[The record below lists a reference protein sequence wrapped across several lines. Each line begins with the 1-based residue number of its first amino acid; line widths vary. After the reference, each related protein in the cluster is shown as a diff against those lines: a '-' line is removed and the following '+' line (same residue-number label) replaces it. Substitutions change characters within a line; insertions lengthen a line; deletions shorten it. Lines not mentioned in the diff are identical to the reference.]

1 MSHGAIT
8 LVRRQYLAILR
19 RCASLNASGWMA
31 LGGFS
36 AGLGLLTG
44 GVAQAAGPG
53 IVTDGRTQTAVTPAG
68 GNPALIDVTTQ
79 SVKGVNGFNSFSQFS
94 VYAGQTV
101 NLHVPQGAANL
112 LNLVNGPQSQIDGV
126 LNAYKDGRIGGNVF
140 FFNPLGI
147 VVGAS
152 GQINV
157 GSLMLATPTPAYMD
171 RLMDGQGR
179 IDDAA
184 LADALAGR
192 VPLSASGLISV
203 KGRVRATEGALLAAG
218 RVEVAAGGQVQA
230 GGAVRVAFGQLVNVD
245 GLKEGGVSFLEGDTV
260 RIVASGDVD
269 VAGRVSAD
277 GAGTGAAAQGGRV
290 HVWADG
296 TARLL
301 QGGLVSARGADTG
314 GDAGH
319 IEFSAAQTVSLGGG
333 RFDVGANAGRAGSV
347 LIDPNDI
354 EVVASSIFT
363 DGGSYTLVANN
374 SITVKEDVVL
384 STRKVANPNAATTDH
399 ETAASTGDS
408 GDLSLLASHI
418 DIQRGAKLLAQA
430 TGPYKAGK
438 LTLKASHVNAI
449 GATRTADASI
459 RIDRATL
466 RGGDIFISAEADTSA
481 IATLLSQS
489 PKTTLAEAQ
498 KFVDNELD
506 NLSDGPGGEYLA
518 ITTKATARTEVLG
531 SRIIG
536 SGDVTIQSK
545 AAARAGF
552 DKNALAETLI
562 GDAPAAGGQPAVST
576 VIQGRNVKVDAVAS
590 TSFKLDVLGTAVK
603 LLDQSWLPSDSALLK
618 TLNDQIFDFSSV
630 PLVSL
635 STSKATTRIDG
646 ATQVTATGDLT
657 VHSEATSVSQ
667 PTFSG
672 LLVLSAAWGESTAA
686 ANTQVQGTSQ
696 LTAGGAAKVQASTD
710 VTVDV
715 SATISTT
722 NKPIDA
728 VFVRADNSA
737 STTAETGAA
746 TRIRGNSIEVSA
758 ANTSDISVSGTA
770 ANNGGSGLGI
780 AVAVNTSKNDV
791 MAKLGGDAASTG
803 GATVVDASIAI
814 TKNTTA
820 ADASTLGNPSS
831 LSAQITNFT
840 AGIQRNV
847 VSGVLGATGKL
858 SGATG
863 DKIANFMFPGI
874 KEGKFNLSG
883 AVTYSDSANT
893 AKASIADGAKVQSAA
908 GLDVT
913 ASIQDRPSASVGAK
927 TTSTGTAI
935 GGAVALANFSNDAQA
950 WIGKGATVDAK
961 AALKVHAQTRVPYPW
976 QINWNSPDAI
986 LNHLQSNVLDLVFTT
1001 FGINS
1006 ASGKSGVGAAAAVT
1020 VFNLDNNAQAFIDE
1034 GAKVNTT
1041 TYAPGTQSLP
1051 DQTVTVRAQNE
1062 VNTVHAVGIAG
1073 KKVLGTTGG
1082 KAAIG
1087 GSADVVDIDSTASAT
1102 IRGGADVR
1110 AAQSVT
1116 VKAEQTAQIVTVAEA
1131 GGSSDAVG
1139 IEGAVTVD
1147 ILKQSTLAGID
1158 DDAKVHSGGPVTVQ
1172 ADASLRDIAVAGG
1185 VVATKG
1191 SVGIGFAVTVNQ
1203 VDTDTTARIGNVDLA
1218 GRDVAG
1224 ANGFVNSAGAL
1235 NVKADAVTEV
1245 GAYSVAGALATSSK
1259 AQTEAPTA
1267 GDSSTQAGSSGAG
1280 TGKFGIAVSGDAAYN
1295 DVTANTTAAISDGA
1309 QVNQATDVTV
1319 RAHNDLAINALSG
1332 AVTIS
1337 TQSNGNGL
1345 AGSVAY
1351 NTLDGS
1357 TSAYV
1362 DGARIASSGAMT
1374 VEALS
1379 EGEIKSLSASLQ
1391 ASRGKLGVAGSV
1403 SINELA
1409 HWTQAYIQ
1417 GSDLSGLSSL
1427 SLSARDS
1434 AAIRSVAG
1442 ALAFGGKAGI
1452 GLSFGWNHID
1462 NQVASYVRNS
1472 DVNTAGVVQVD
1483 AQSTGGIDTIAA
1495 SLGASTGQ
1503 MAGAAA
1509 VAINQIGTQT
1519 SAKVEGRKTAA
1530 GIDAASLSV
1539 RASDTSDINAIVGA
1553 LGLSTGKAAFG
1564 VSFAWNKI
1572 TSGVQA
1578 SLLNTTV
1585 DTSGAVG
1592 VSATHDADIETYA
1605 MGGGAAAKV
1614 GVSGSLAFND
1624 IGTTLSA
1631 RSQSSAVN
1639 GQGGGVAIT
1648 ASERARIFAATGA
1661 LSGGG
1666 TAAVGASGSYNHITG
1681 TVLAEVQG
1689 GSLTARNGSVRVD
1702 ASRDGAVEV
1711 WAAAGSGGGT
1721 AGFAG
1726 SIAIND
1732 VGGET
1737 RASVNGAAQV
1747 RADHNVA
1754 VTAQADDRI
1763 FSQAGTVALGGTV
1776 GGGGAIAINDL
1787 HNQTTAEVMG
1797 SGTQVNALAQGG
1809 TQSVDNGQLSA
1820 TSGLRDKL
1828 NNHQLKDE
1836 VRGTAVVASSTS
1848 QVETLLANVA
1858 GGGEVGVAA
1867 TVSVNLLGGS
1877 TTAQVTNQAAVQST
1891 PGDATGAST
1900 SQDARVGAYHHDA
1913 VIAGAGGL
1921 AVGGTAGVGG
1931 AADTTVLS
1939 HATKA
1944 QVNNASVS
1952 AQRDVAVAARHTIG
1966 TQQVVVGASGGGVA
1980 SLNLS
1985 GTVLLAQMQ
1994 TEALAGGA
2002 TLKAGRNAALNAG
2015 SELKAEHLVG
2025 GLSAA
2030 GAAGVGASVAV
2041 TVAEQQTRAATSGNT
2056 VIDANGTTTVSADSV
2071 QDVTVNAATGTAA
2084 GAVGVAGTVAVTVL
2098 KGQTDAAVGG
2108 STRINQNTATGLA
2121 GQDVVVQA
2129 TERIDVDNKLGALAV
2144 GVGGGGVGATADV
2157 TLVKSGTSATVGAGA
2172 QLRAGGDIRVD
2183 AGTQRDVASLTV
2195 AASGGAT
2202 FGISGAVSYI
2212 GVGGRADSSAQ
2223 SELSGSVRDAGSL
2236 ASGNLTGGQASSDAG
2251 GTSASTQRVNTA
2263 RSSVALTNDFN
2274 TAPVGTSAVA
2284 SVGTGATLNAGRDV
2298 AVHARTQTD
2307 VKATAA
2313 GVAVSG
2319 GVSLGGG
2326 VAIARI
2332 DDDTRASVAGSITAA
2347 RRVLVQ
2353 ATDGQARTSSLTTY
2367 AGGGGLA
2374 GLGASVTLLDKTS
2387 RTLAEV
2393 APDAHLTALGTVAGD
2408 ATNPSGDVTILA
2420 GNTHN
2425 LKAEALGAAVGLGG
2439 IGAAVA
2445 HANEAASATAQVG
2458 DRAVITAKSLDVH
2471 GRSTTTTS
2479 AKATAAAGGI
2489 VSGAGADA
2497 QATDNASASATLG
2510 QGVQVTT
2517 TGGLTQVR
2525 ADIDPVTRSQA
2536 LGVAVS
2542 AGVSIGVS
2550 LAKSEATGTALAS
2563 TGTGVNVQAGSFT
2576 LSATTLPRSGANT
2589 ATADATGAAGG
2600 LLLGAG
2606 ATAADA
2612 VVKTRTQAALGDGS
2626 TVKTTDDLRITANST
2641 TSTDSDA
2648 SGVYAAGLLAGG
2660 SNRATSRTTTTTS
2673 AGAGD
2678 RVTLEANKALVVQA
2692 TGADSLR
2699 ANTTAGAGGL
2709 GTLVA
2714 SKAETY
2720 ANATTTANL
2729 GTLDG
2734 QGGTTGKARAASL
2747 SLGADQ
2753 STQFNAT
2760 ADSTSASV
2768 VGYSG
2773 ARAYNEVNTD
2783 TRVNVGKGFAID
2795 AKALQVQAANHIVK
2809 AALASGYNVDS
2820 ASGGLLNGAAARSES
2835 LIRNH
2840 AIVTLGENARLSVN
2854 VAGTAW
2860 GSFNVSAFNEVH
2872 AHDSVRLDSGGAIAV
2887 ARSESEVR
2895 NDVNEG
2901 KVSVGANATL
2911 TSDGEINLSS
2921 RTVSEVFTEAR
2932 SKTYGVAGAAQG
2944 KTLSDIGADNQV
2956 NVAGG
2961 ALIEAERD
2969 VHLMAGTD
2977 RSAANVL
2984 NADADTRLWNRT
2996 AVPIETDPDA
3006 HAQVVQSNTIHVAAG
3021 AQVRSVRSVYLN
3033 AEEGRH
3039 TTRGFGEGTDAY
3051 REILSAIGSFFG
3063 ADTSALKIQGGS
3075 TWDNARSALTPPS
3088 GVNVDGKVEAGIWHL
3103 QYLTFGADGSVSK
3116 SQNVSYTLRDNV
3128 NLATELSAEI
3138 NALRTKATAVRN
3150 SANNYIGDA
3159 NATDVADAL
3168 DNDARILEAQLAALG
3183 ANTKVGFLDVGP
3195 VLATTGNVN
3204 ITGRNLTGAASGQ
3217 LIAPGDV
3224 RIDIVNQST
3233 RFMTTSTLTI
3243 PTDDGGQ
3250 VLFNGASVNS
3260 AAQVNAKNARGS
3272 GAALQVQS
3280 AANSP
3285 RPVISVRNTNSTDT
3299 ATGSPA
3305 QLWLRGDISNL
3316 DGLAEAK
3323 SHGTIRSAG
3332 NIDAETVDIA
3342 TGGDF
3347 IKTYTPG
3354 FTHQGG
3360 NPISQL
3366 GNLPGDREDAAIG
3379 QYESVGSDYQDR
3391 DAANSANG
3399 DYRTA
3404 TLTRNCSNGV
3414 CSSTIAGNNV
3424 YISGEKLNINGLIQ
3438 AGVADRRIV
3447 IDNALVAAQNTAIA
3461 QARAKYQITHAD
3473 ADRYVEL
3480 NNPEPGSEGI
3490 QVRYDVANE
3499 RLELANV
3506 RIGGGH
3512 MELYG
3517 NIFSTGNGELRVL
3530 DGYGRIDVQNTT
3542 AYDLA
3547 INRLDAG
3554 QGVEGLIRITDT
3566 AKRVL
3571 GANVVDVTGNSKAG
3585 KALVTEITRLGDQTQ
3600 VRDSRKDDGTL
3611 TLVSSADGRESAYN
3625 PVANRRFNWVNGRK
3639 QDWNEKRIYT
3649 KKFGVVFG
3657 QDIDDFAVDPGTKYE
3672 FTTGEPVSTPRL
3684 TGDWLSV
3691 GGGSDAYKMD
3701 YTQITSDKVQVGDVY
3716 KISSDCDCYLGA
3728 GVRTIVKG
3736 ADFKWT
3742 VQEYFQHSLYASNQI
3757 KVSFTGYDT
3766 AKVDVASTQGKVL
3779 LNGMVRGL
3787 TGDTTITAPKGIASL
3802 SDQAVIVAQNLKL
3815 SAQSGAIGSA
3825 TAPVRINLTDA
3836 DPTRGLVNGS
3846 LTALARDG
3854 VAIEETDGDLR
3865 VAAAQATAG
3874 ALKLTADGHLLTT
3887 DPNVVLQGTDVRL
3900 VSRTGTL
3907 GTAASPLRIDTSVNG
3922 VLSAEAAGDIQIT
3935 EVSGNLR
3942 VQQVRSRAGDV
3953 VLNVPTGSLI
3963 DANDLDVEDTKSTSE
3978 LLALWDNMRLRGQGA
3993 SDSADQTVRNEE
4005 RRVTNEY
4012 QRYWQL
4018 RNVRDL
4024 GNGQST
4030 ADAFNPNFRYTLSAA
4045 QAQALKQANG
4055 WTDADVARFEQT
4067 QTDAYF
4073 AANARFGS
4081 QPYNA
4086 NFAYKVSDAE
4096 RTALREGTS
4105 WTDAQLGNALGAGLF
4120 RPVADTETRIEDANV
4135 VGRNLRFTV
4144 AGTIGED
4151 VDPAFPGGI
4160 IVPRNLNG
4168 VTLTKE
4174 QKLALLTAEKQDI
4187 TLTPTEVRIA
4197 VKKDFDVEASGTL
4210 TAHANGTVLIGS
4222 ESDLSIA
4229 QVRTP
4234 GEVRI
4239 KSGAGLS
4246 NGAPD
4251 GTAAIAAQRLVLEA
4265 GQGSI
4270 GSAAKPMWV
4279 DIADGGT
4286 LTARARQSLFIGELT
4301 GDMRINTVY
4310 AQQGATLSAPG
4321 AILDAG
4327 FDRLLDVQARLIDL
4341 SAGTTIGTAG
4351 GVAGAL
4357 EVSTGVN
4364 GTLNASAPGGVYL
4377 AGLGGSSRLGNVTTV
4392 GDFGFDALSGD
4403 LTVAGRV
4410 RAGNV
4415 RLASDNDLV
4424 FDSLGRIEAR
4434 VSADLS
4440 AGVAG
4445 QGDVVAAAGG
4455 EPQVTAP
4462 LVRVSAAN
4470 AIGDDAAAL
4479 RIASPD
4485 VTLRAQDIRAQV
4497 SAGDQPL
4504 TLSVGGAPAVAGQ
4517 PARSV
4522 VLDLIAAQGS
4532 TFSLLNAEQT
4542 TTTTNGPLTVQ
4553 QGLLR
4558 DVARFFTPWYSIR
4571 IDAADRRGQTG
4582 YDVRGF
4588 TLDGR
4593 YDLIVTPQAA
4603 LIGAYVLK
4611 GNPEKVIFSNPSG
4624 VTTGQ
4629 TQTGSDLNAQRDQAG
4644 ARGLALAR
4652 GVQGNLAPAAGL
4664 LQIGGDLF
4672 DCQGHERECAA
4683 LGLPLPA
4690 PAAGQ

>member
-36 AGLGLLTG
+36 AGLGLLTSAA
-44 GVAQAAGPG
+44 AQAAGPG
-53 IVTDGRTQTAVTPAG
+53 IVADGRTQTAVTPVG
-68 GNPALIDVTTQ
+68 GSPAVIDVTTQ
-79 SVKGVNGFNSFSQFS
+79 TVKGVNGFNSFSQFS
-94 VYAGQTV
+94 VYGGQTV

-140 FFNPLGI
+140 FFNPQGI
-147 VVGAS
+147 VVGAG

-157 GSLMLATPTPAYMD
+157 GSLMLATPTQAYMD

-179 IDDAA
+179 IGDAA
-184 LADALAGR
+184 LAEALAGR

-203 KGRVRATEGALLAAG
+203 KGQVRAVDGALLAAG

-245 GLKEGGVSFLEGDTV
+245 GIQEGGVSFLEGDTV

-277 GAGTGAAAQGGRV
+277 GAGTGETAQGGSV

-296 TARLL
+296 SARLL
-301 QGGLVSARGADTG
+301 QGGVVSARGADTE
-314 GDAGH
+314 GDGGH
-319 IEFSAAQTVSLGGG
+319 IEFSAVQTVSLGGG
-333 RFDVGANAGRAGSV
+333 RFDVGAKAGRAGSV

-354 EVVASSIFT
+354 EVLASSIFT

-384 STRKVANPNAATTDH
+384 STRKVANPNDATTDH

-438 LTLKASHVNAI
+438 LTLKASQVNAI

-489 PKTTLAEAQ
+489 PQTTLAEAQ
-498 KFVDNELD
+498 TFVNNELD
-506 NLSDGPGGEYLA
+506 NLSDGPGGEFLA

-536 SGDVTIQSK
+536 SGDVTIQSQ

-562 GDAPAAGGQPAVST
+562 GDAPAAGGQPAVGT
-576 VIQGRNVKVDAVAS
+576 VIQGKSVKVDAVAS
-590 TSFKLDVLGTAVK
+590 TSFKLDVLGTAAK

-635 STSKATTRIDG
+635 STSQATTRIDG
-646 ATQVTATGDLT
+646 ATQVTSTGDLT

-672 LLVLSAAWGESTAA
+672 LLVLSAAWGESTAEA
-686 ANTQVQGTSQ
+686 TTQVQGTSQ

-715 SATISTT
+715 SATITTT

-737 STTAETGAA
+737 TTMAETGAG

-758 ANTSDISVSGTA
+758 ANKTDIAVSGTA
-770 ANNGGSGLGI
+770 ANQGGSGMGI

-791 MAKLGGDAASTG
+791 TARLGGDAASTG
-803 GATVVDASIAI
+803 GATRVDASIAI
-814 TKNTTA
+814 TQNTTA
-820 ADASTLGNPSS
+820 ADASTLGDPSS
-831 LSAQITNFT
+831 ISAQITNFT

-927 TTSTGTAI
+927 TSSTGTAI

-961 AALKVHAQTRVPYPW
+961 GALKVDARTLVPYPW

-1034 GAKVNTT
+1034 GAQVNTT
-1041 TYAPGTQSLP
+1041 AHAPGAQSLP
-1051 DQTVTVRAQNE
+1051 DQTVTVHAQNE

-1147 ILKQSTLAGID
+1147 ILQQSTLAGID
-1158 DDAKVHSGGPVTVQ
+1158 DDAKVRSGGPVTVQ

-1218 GRDVAG
+1218 GRDAAG

-1245 GAYSVAGALATSSK
+1245 GAYSVAGALATNSK
-1259 AQTEAPTA
+1259 SQTEAPSA
-1267 GDSSTQAGSSGAG
+1267 GDSSTQSGSSGAG

-1319 RAHNDLAINALSG
+1319 RAHNDLAINALAG

-1357 TSAYV
+1357 TAAYV
-1362 DGARIASSGAMT
+1362 DGARIASSGAMA

-1379 EGEIKSLSASLQ
+1379 EGEIKSLSASVQ

-1462 NQVASYVRNS
+1462 NQIAAFVRNS
-1472 DVNTAGVVQVD
+1472 DVNTAGAVLVD

-1519 SAKVEGRKTAA
+1519 SAQVEGRKTAA

-1539 RASDTSDINAIVGA
+1539 SASDTSDINAIVGA

-1578 SLLNTTV
+1578 SLRSATV
-1585 DTSGAVG
+1585 DTTGAVG

-1614 GVSGSLAFND
+1614 GVSGSLALND
-1624 IGTTLSA
+1624 IGTTLDA
-1631 RSQSSAVN
+1631 RSQGSAVTS
-1639 GQGGGVAIT
+1639 QGGGVAIA

-1689 GSLTARNGSVRVD
+1689 GSLTARHGSVRVD
-1702 ASRDGAVEV
+1702 AARDGAVEV

-1787 HNQTTAEVMG
+1787 HNQTTAEVTG

-1828 NNHQLKDE
+1828 NNHQLKDA

-1848 QVETLLANVA
+1848 QVETMLANVA

-1877 TTAQVTNQAAVQST
+1877 TTAQVANQAAVQST
-1891 PGDATGAST
+1891 PGDATGANAN
-1900 SQDARVGAYHHDA
+1900 QDARVGAYHHDA

-1994 TEALAGGA
+1994 TQALAEGA
-2002 TLKAGRNAALNAG
+2002 TLKAGRNAAINAG

-2030 GAAGVGASVAV
+2030 GAAGVGASVVV

-2084 GAVGVAGTVAVTVL
+2084 GAVGIAGTVAVTVL

-2108 STRINQNTATGLA
+2108 STRINQNTATGLSS
-2121 GQDVVVQA
+2121 QDVVVQA
-2129 TERIDVDNKLGALAV
+2129 TERIGVDNKLGALAV

-2183 AGTQRDVASLTV
+2183 AGTERDVASLTV
-2195 AASGGAT
+2195 AAAGGAT

-2212 GVGGRADSSAQ
+2212 GVGGRADSGAQ
-2223 SELSGSVRDAGSL
+2223 SELSGSVADAGSL
-2236 ASGNLTGGQASSDAG
+2236 ASGNLTGSQASSDAG

-2274 TAPVGTSAVA
+2274 TVPVGTSAVA

-2298 AVHARTQTD
+2298 AVLAHTQTD

-2332 DDDTRASVAGSITAA
+2332 DDDTRASVAGSLTAA

-2353 ATDGQARTSSLTTY
+2353 ATDGQARTSALTTY
-2367 AGGGGLA
+2367 AGGGGLV
-2374 GLGASVTLLDKTS
+2374 GLGASVSLLDKTS

-2393 APDAHLTALGTVAGD
+2393 APDAHLTALGSVAGD
-2408 ATNPSGDVTILA
+2408 AANPSGDVTILA
-2420 GNTHN
+2420 GNTHS

-2445 HANEAASATAQVG
+2445 HANEGASATAQVG

-2497 QATDNASASATLG
+2497 QATDRASASATLG
-2510 QGVQVTT
+2510 QNVRVTT

-2550 LAKSEATGTALAS
+2550 LAKSEATGSALAA
-2563 TGTGVNVQAGSFT
+2563 TGTGVNVQAGSFN
-2576 LSATTLPRSGANT
+2576 LNATTLPRSGANT

-2606 ATAADA
+2606 ATTADA
-2612 VVKTRTQAALGDGS
+2612 LVRTRTQAALGDGS
-2626 TVKTTDDLRITANST
+2626 TVRTTDDLRITAHSA
-2641 TSTDSDA
+2641 TSTDTDA

-2660 SNRATSRTTTTTS
+2660 SNRATSRTTTTTT

-2678 RVTLEANKALVVQA
+2678 NVTLEANKALVVQA
-2692 TGADSLR
+2692 TGSDTLR

-2720 ANATTTANL
+2720 ATSTTTANL

-2734 QGGTTGKARAASL
+2734 LGGTTGTARAASL
-2747 SLGADQ
+2747 TLGADQ
-2753 STQFNAT
+2753 RTQFNAT

-2840 AIVTLGENARLSVN
+2840 AIVTLGDNARLSVN

-2860 GSFNVSAFNEVH
+2860 GSFDVSAFNEVR

-2977 RSAANVL
+2977 RSTANVL

-3006 HAQVVQSNTIHVAAG
+3006 HAQVVQTNTIHIAAG

-3039 TTRGFGEGTDAY
+3039 TTRGFGEGTDSY
-3051 REILSAIGSFFG
+3051 REILSAIGNFFG

-3075 TWDNARSALTPPS
+3075 TWDNARNALTPPS
-3088 GVNVDGKVEAGIWHL
+3088 GVNVDGLAEAGIWHL

-3128 NLATELSAEI
+3128 NLTTELSAEI
-3138 NALRTKATAVRN
+3138 NALRAKATAVRN

-3159 NATDVADAL
+3159 NAADVADAL

-3183 ANTKVGFLDVGP
+3183 ANTQVGFLDVGP

-3233 RFMTTSTLTI
+3233 RFMTTSALTI

-3280 AANSP
+3280 AATSP
-3285 RPVISVRNTNSTDT
+3285 RPVISVRNTNNNDT

-3323 SHGTIRSAG
+3323 SHGTIRASG
-3332 NIDAETVDIA
+3332 NIDAETVNIA

-3366 GNLPGDREDAAIG
+3366 GSLPGDRENAAMALN
-3379 QYESVGSDYQDR
+3379 GSDATD
-3391 DAANSANG
+3391 SGSG
-3399 DYRTA
+3399 DYSTS
-3404 TLTRNCSNGV
+3404 TLTRTCSHGV

-3447 IDNALVAAQNTAIA
+3447 IDDALVAAQNTAIA
-3461 QARAKYQITHAD
+3461 QARAKYQITRAE
-3473 ADRYVEL
+3473 ADRYVDL

-3542 AYDLA
+3542 GHDLA

-3571 GANVVDVTGNSKAG
+3571 SNGQLDDSGLGKTG
-3585 KALVTEITRLGDQTQ
+3585 KALVTEITRLGNVVQT
-3600 VRDSRKDDGTL
+3600 RDSRTVDANGRPTY
-3611 TLVSSADGRESAYN
+3611 LVAESNGRTSGYN
-3625 PVANRRFNWVNGRK
+3625 PVANRRFNWINGRT
-3639 QDWNEKRIYT
+3639 QSWTEQRIYT
-3649 KKFGVVFG
+3649 KKVLFGVDSFFPDYDNPDNV
-3657 QDIDDFAVDPGTKYE
+3657 IPGT
-3672 FTTGEPVSTPRL
+3672 PVYTARL

-3691 GGGSDAYKMD
+3691 GGGNAAYKMD
-3701 YTQITSDKVQVGDVY
+3701 YTQVTGAKVQAGDTY
-3716 KISSDCDCYLGA
+3716 KISESCVGFCDVAIYKQLTQG
-3728 GVRTIVKG
+3728 T
-3736 ADFKWT
+3736 DFKWT
-3742 VQEYFQHSLYASNQI
+3742 VQEYFQHSLNASNNI
-3757 KVSFTGYDT
+3757 KVSFTGHDT

-3802 SDQAVIVAQNLKL
+3802 SDQAVIVAQNLRL

-3836 DPTRGLVNGS
+3836 DATRGLVNGS

-3874 ALKLTADGHLLTT
+3874 ALSLTADRHLLTT

-3907 GTAASPLRIDTSVNG
+3907 GTAASPLRIDTSANGVTG

-3935 EVSGNLR
+3935 EVSGDLR

-3953 VLNVPTGSLI
+3953 ALNVPTGSLI
-3963 DANDLDVEDTKSTSE
+3963 DANDVDVEDTKSTTE
-3978 LLALWDNMRLRGQGA
+3978 LLALWDDMRLRGQGA

-4018 RNVRDL
+4018 RNVQDL

-4030 ADAFNPNFRYTLSAA
+4030 ADAFNPNFRFTLSAA
-4045 QAQALKQANG
+4045 QATALKQANG
-4055 WTDADVARFEQT
+4055 WADADVARFEQT

-4086 NFAYKVSDAE
+4086 NFAYTVSDAE
-4096 RTALREGTS
+4096 RTALRDGAS

-4151 VDPAFPGGI
+4151 VDPAWPNGI

-4174 QKLALLTAEKQDI
+4174 QKLALLTAETQDI

-4197 VKKDFDVEASGTL
+4197 VKKDFDVEASGAL
-4210 TAHANGTVLIGS
+4210 TAQANGTVLIGS
-4222 ESDLSIA
+4222 ESELSIA

-4251 GTAAIAAQRLVLEA
+4251 GTAAITAQRLVLEA

-4270 GSAAKPMWV
+4270 GSAAKPLWV

-4286 LTARARQSLFIGELT
+4286 LTARARQSLFIGELS

-4341 SAGTTIGTAG
+4341 SAGTTIGAPG

-4357 EVSTGVN
+4357 EVSTGAN
-4364 GTLNASAPGGVYL
+4364 GTLNATAPGGVFL
-4377 AGLGGSSRLGNVTTV
+4377 AGMGGSSRLGNVTTL

-4410 RAGNV
+4410 QAGKV

-4424 FDSLGRIEAR
+4424 FDTLGSVEAR
-4434 VSADLS
+4434 ESAELS

-4445 QGDVVAAAGG
+4445 QGDVVAAPGST
-4455 EPQVTAP
+4455 PQVTAP
-4462 LVRVSAAN
+4462 VVRVSAAN

-4485 VTLRAQDIRAQV
+4485 LTLQAQDIRAQV

-4504 TLSVGGAPAVAGQ
+4504 TLSVSGAPAVAGQ

-4522 VLDLIAAQGS
+4522 VLDLDAPQGS
-4532 TFSLLNAEQT
+4532 TFSLLNAEQA

-4553 QGLLR
+4553 QGLLL

-4582 YDVRGF
+4582 FDVRGF

-4603 LIGAYVLK
+4603 LIGAYVLT

-4629 TQTGSDLNAQRDQAG
+4629 TQTGSDLNAQSDQTG

-4664 LQIGGDLF
+4664 LQIGADLF
-4672 DCQGHERECAA
+4672 DCQGRERECAA

>member
-1 MSHGAIT
+1 M
-8 LVRRQYLAILR
+8 
-19 RCASLNASGWMA
+19 
-31 LGGFS
+31 
-36 AGLGLLTG
+36 
-44 GVAQAAGPG
+44 
-53 IVTDGRTQTAVTPAG
+53 
-68 GNPALIDVTTQ
+68 
-79 SVKGVNGFNSFSQFS
+79 
-94 VYAGQTV
+94 
-101 NLHVPQGAANL
+101 
-112 LNLVNGPQSQIDGV
+112 
-126 LNAYKDGRIGGNVF
+126 
-140 FFNPLGI
+140 
-147 VVGAS
+147 
-152 GQINV
+152 
-157 GSLMLATPTPAYMD
+157 
-171 RLMDGQGR
+171 
-179 IDDAA
+179 
-184 LADALAGR
+184 
-192 VPLSASGLISV
+192 
-203 KGRVRATEGALLAAG
+203 
-218 RVEVAAGGQVQA
+218 
-230 GGAVRVAFGQLVNVD
+230 
-245 GLKEGGVSFLEGDTV
+245 
-260 RIVASGDVD
+260 
-269 VAGRVSAD
+269 
-277 GAGTGAAAQGGRV
+277 
-290 HVWADG
+290 
-296 TARLL
+296 
-301 QGGLVSARGADTG
+301 
-314 GDAGH
+314 
-319 IEFSAAQTVSLGGG
+319 
-333 RFDVGANAGRAGSV
+333 
-347 LIDPNDI
+347 
-354 EVVASSIFT
+354 
-363 DGGSYTLVANN
+363 
-374 SITVKEDVVL
+374 
-384 STRKVANPNAATTDH
+384 
-399 ETAASTGDS
+399 
-408 GDLSLLASHI
+408 
-418 DIQRGAKLLAQA
+418 
-430 TGPYKAGK
+430 
-438 LTLKASHVNAI
+438 
-449 GATRTADASI
+449 
-459 RIDRATL
+459 
-466 RGGDIFISAEADTSA
+466 
-481 IATLLSQS
+481 
-489 PKTTLAEAQ
+489 
-498 KFVDNELD
+498 
-506 NLSDGPGGEYLA
+506 
-518 ITTKATARTEVLG
+518 
-531 SRIIG
+531 
-536 SGDVTIQSK
+536 
-545 AAARAGF
+545 
-552 DKNALAETLI
+552 
-562 GDAPAAGGQPAVST
+562 ST
-576 VIQGRNVKVDAVAS
+576 VIQGRNVKIDAVSS
-590 TSFKLDVLGTAVK
+590 TSFKLDVLGTAAK
-603 LLDQSWLPSDSALLK
+603 LLDQSWLPSDSTLLK

-667 PTFSG
+667 PTFAG

-686 ANTQVQGTSQ
+686 ATTQVQGTSQ

-715 SATISTT
+715 SATITTT

-737 STTAETGAA
+737 TTTAETGDA

-770 ANNGGSGLGI
+770 ANNGGSGMGI
-780 AVAVNTSKNDV
+780 AVAVNTSTNDV
-791 MAKLGGDAASTG
+791 TAKLGGDAASTG

-814 TKNTTA
+814 AKNTTA

-831 LSAQITNFT
+831 ISAQITNFT

-883 AVTYSDSANT
+883 AVTYSDSANA

-927 TTSTGTAI
+927 TSSTGTAI
-935 GGAVALANFSNDAQA
+935 GGAVALANFSNNAQA

-961 AALKVHAQTRVPYPW
+961 GVLKVDAQTRVPYPW

-1020 VFNLDNNAQAFIDE
+1020 VFNLDNSAQAFVDE

-1041 TYAPGTQSLP
+1041 AYAPGTQSLP
-1051 DQTVTVRAQNE
+1051 DQTVTVHAQNE

-1102 IRGGADVR
+1102 IRGGAEVR

-1147 ILKQSTLAGID
+1147 ILRQSTLAGID
-1158 DDAKVHSGGPVTVQ
+1158 DDAKVRSGGPVTVQ

-1191 SVGIGFAVTVNQ
+1191 QVGIGFAVTVNK

-1218 GRDVAG
+1218 GRDAAG
-1224 ANGFVNSAGAL
+1224 ANGFVDSTGAL

-1245 GAYSVAGALATSSK
+1245 GAYSVAGALATNSK

-1267 GDSSTQAGSSGAG
+1267 GDSSTQSGSSGAG

-1295 DVTANTTAAISDGA
+1295 DVTANTTAAITDGA

-1319 RAHNDLAINALSG
+1319 HAHNDLAINALSG

-1357 TSAYV
+1357 TAAFV
-1362 DGARIASSGAMT
+1362 DGAHIASSGVMA

-1379 EGEIKSLSASLQ
+1379 EGEIQSLSASVQ

-1427 SLSARDS
+1427 SLSTRDS

-1442 ALAFGGKAGI
+1442 ALAFGGKAGV

-1462 NQVASYVRNS
+1462 NQVAAHVRNS
-1472 DVNTAGVVQVD
+1472 DVNTAGAVQVD

-1519 SAKVEGRKTAA
+1519 SAQVEGRKTAA

-1585 DTSGAVG
+1585 DTTGAVE
-1592 VSATHDADIETYA
+1592 VSAMHDADIETYA

-1614 GVSGSLAFND
+1614 GVSGSLALND

-1631 RSQSSAVN
+1631 RSQGSAVTS
-1639 GQGGGVAIT
+1639 QAGGVALT

-1702 ASRDGAVEV
+1702 AARDGAVEV

-1747 RADHNVA
+1747 RADHNVG

-1763 FSQAGTVALGGTV
+1763 LSQAGTVALGGTV

-1787 HNQTTAEVMG
+1787 HNQTTAEVTG

-1809 TQSVDNGQLSA
+1809 ALSLDNGQLSA
-1820 TSGLRDKL
+1820 TNGLRDNL
-1828 NNHQLKDE
+1828 DNHQLKDA

-1848 QVETLLANVA
+1848 QVETLLANVS

-1867 TVSVNLLGGS
+1867 TVSVNLLGGG

-1891 PGDATGAST
+1891 SGDATGAST

-1939 HATKA
+1939 HTTKA

-1994 TEALAGGA
+1994 TSALAEGA

-2030 GAAGVGASVAV
+2030 GAAGVGASVVV

-2056 VIDANGTTTVSADSV
+2056 VIDANGATTVSADSV

-2084 GAVGVAGTVAVTVL
+2084 GGVGIAGTVAVTVL

-2129 TERIDVDNKLGALAV
+2129 SERIGVDNKLGALAV

-2172 QLRAGGDIRVD
+2172 QVRAGGDIRVD

-2212 GVGGRADSSAQ
+2212 GVGGRADSGAQ

-2274 TAPVGTSAVA
+2274 TVPVGTSAVA
-2284 SVGTGATLNAGRDV
+2284 SVGSGATLNAGRDV
-2298 AVHARTQTD
+2298 AVQAHTQTD

-2353 ATDGQARTSSLTTY
+2353 ATDSQARTSSLTTY
-2367 AGGGGLA
+2367 AGGGGLV
-2374 GLGASVTLLDKTS
+2374 GLGASVSLLDKTS

-2393 APDAHLTALGTVAGD
+2393 APDASLTALGSVAGD
-2408 ATNPSGDVTILA
+2408 AANPSGDVTILA
-2420 GNTHN
+2420 GNTHS

-2471 GRSTTTTS
+2471 GRSATTTD

-2497 QATDNASASATLG
+2497 QATDSASASATLG

-2536 LGVAVS
+2536 VGVAVS

-2550 LAKSEATGTALAS
+2550 LAKSEATGKALAT
-2563 TGTGVNVQAGSFT
+2563 TGTGVTVQAGSFH

-2600 LLLGAG
+2600 LLVGGG

-2612 VVKTRTQAALGDGS
+2612 LVQTRTQAALGDGS
-2626 TVKTTDDLRITANST
+2626 TVTTTGDLRIKANSA
-2641 TSTDSDA
+2641 TSTDTDA

-2660 SNRATSRTTTTTS
+2660 SNRATSRSTTTTT

-2678 RVTLEANKALVVQA
+2678 NVTLTATQALVVQA
-2692 TGADSLR
+2692 TGADTLR

-2734 QGGTTGKARAASL
+2734 VGGTAGTARAASL
-2747 SLGADQ
+2747 TLGADQ

-2773 ARAYNEVNTD
+2773 ARAHNEVNTD
-2783 TRVNVGKGFAID
+2783 TRVNVGKGFGID

-2820 ASGGLLNGAAARSES
+2820 ASGGLLDGAAARSES
-2835 LIRNH
+2835 QIRNH
-2840 AIVTLGENARLSVN
+2840 AIVSIGENARLSVN

-2860 GSFNVSAFNEVH
+2860 GSFDVSALNEVH

-2911 TSDGEINLSS
+2911 TSDGELNLSS

-2932 SKTYGVAGAAQG
+2932 SKTYGLAGAAQG

-3006 HAQVVQSNTIHVAAG
+3006 HAQIVQTNTVNVAAG

-3116 SQNVSYTLRDNV
+3116 SQNVSYSLRDNV
-3128 NLATELSAEI
+3128 NLTTELSAEI
-3138 NALRTKATAVRN
+3138 NALRAKATAVRN

-3280 AANSP
+3280 AATSP

-3323 SHGTIRSAG
+3323 SHGTIRSSG

-3366 GNLPGDREDAAIG
+3366 GSLPDDRENAAMG
-3379 QYESVGSDYQDR
+3379 LNGSDATD
-3391 DAANSANG
+3391 SANG
-3399 DYRTA
+3399 DYSTS
-3404 TLTRNCSNGV
+3404 TLTRNCSSGV

-3447 IDNALVAAQNTAIA
+3447 IDNTLVAAQNAAIA
-3461 QARAKYQITHAD
+3461 QARAKYQSTHAD
-3473 ADRYVEL
+3473 ADRYVDL
-3480 NNPEPGSEGI
+3480 NNPEPGSDGI

-3542 AYDLA
+3542 GYDLA

-3571 GANVVDVTGNSKAG
+3571 GVNNVDVTGTSKAG
-3585 KALVTEITRLGDQTQ
+3585 KALVTEITRLGDLVQT
-3600 VRDSRKDDGTL
+3600 RDSRTVDADGKPTY
-3611 TLVSSADGRESAYN
+3611 LVSESSGRTSGYD
-3625 PVANRRFNWVNGRK
+3625 PVANRRFNWINGRT
-3639 QDWNEKRIYT
+3639 QSWTEQRIYT
-3649 KKFGVVFG
+3649 QKVLFGVDAFFPDYDNPDNV
-3657 QDIDDFAVDPGTKYE
+3657 IPGT
-3672 FTTGEPVSTPRL
+3672 PVYTARL

-3691 GGGSDAYKMD
+3691 GGGNAAYKMD
-3701 YTQITSDKVQVGDVY
+3701 YTQVTSDKVQAGPQY
-3716 KISSDCDCYLGA
+3716 KISESCVGLCSAAIYKELTQG
-3728 GVRTIVKG
+3728 T
-3736 ADFKWT
+3736 DFKWT
-3742 VQEYFQHSLYASNQI
+3742 VQEYFQHSLYASNNI
-3757 KVSFTGYDT
+3757 KVTFTGHDT

-3802 SDQAVIVAQNLKL
+3802 SDQAVIVAQNLRL

-3825 TAPVRINLTDA
+3825 TAPVRIDLTDA
-3836 DPTRGLVNGS
+3836 DAARGLVNGS

-3874 ALKLTADGHLLTT
+3874 ALNLTADRHLLTT

-3935 EVSGNLR
+3935 EVSGDLR

-3953 VLNVPTGSLI
+3953 ALNVPTGSLI
-3963 DANDLDVEDTKSTSE
+3963 DANNLDVEDTKSTTE
-3978 LLALWDNMRLRGQGA
+3978 LLALWDDMRLRGQGA

-4005 RRVTNEY
+4005 RRVTDEY

-4045 QAQALKQANG
+4045 QATALKQANG

-4096 RTALREGTS
+4096 RIALRDGTS
-4105 WTDAQLGNALGAGLF
+4105 WTDAQLGNAIGAGLF
-4120 RPVADTETRIEDANV
+4120 RPVADTETRIEDPNV

-4151 VDPAFPGGI
+4151 VDPAFPSGI

-4210 TAHANGTVLIGS
+4210 AAQANGTVLIGS
-4222 ESDLSIA
+4222 ESDLAIA

-4251 GTAAIAAQRLVLEA
+4251 GTAAITAQRLVLEA

-4341 SAGTTIGTAG
+4341 SAGTTIGTPG

-4357 EVSTGVN
+4357 EVSTGAN
-4364 GTLNASAPGGVYL
+4364 GTLNATAPGGVYL
-4377 AGLGGSSRLGNVTTV
+4377 SGLGGSSRLGNVTTI

-4410 RAGNV
+4410 RAANV
-4415 RLASDNDLV
+4415 RLAADNDLV
-4424 FDSLGRIEAR
+4424 FDSLGRVEAR

-4445 QGDVVAAAGG
+4445 QGDVVAAAGST
-4455 EPQVTAP
+4455 PQVTAP
-4462 LVRVSAAN
+4462 RVRVSAAN

-4485 VTLRAQDIRAQV
+4485 VTLQAQDIRAQV

-4504 TLSVGGAPAVAGQ
+4504 TLSVSGAPAIAGQ

-4522 VLDLIAAQGS
+4522 VLDLDAQQGS

-4542 TTTTNGPLTVQ
+4542 TTSTNGPLTVQ
-4553 QGLLR
+4553 QGLLL

-4603 LIGAYVLK
+4603 LIGAYVLT

-4683 LGLPLPA
+4683 LGLPLAA

>member
-53 IVTDGRTQTAVTPAG
+53 IVTDGRTQTAVTQVS
-68 GNPALIDVTTQ
+68 GNPAVIDVTTQ
-79 SVKGVNGFNSFSQFS
+79 TVKGVNGFNSFSQFS
-94 VYAGQTV
+94 VYGGQTV

-147 VVGAS
+147 VVGAG

-157 GSLMLATPTPAYMD
+157 GSLMLATPTQAYMD

-184 LADALAGR
+184 LAEALAGR

-203 KGRVRATEGALLAAG
+203 KGQVRAIDGALLAAG

-277 GAGTGAAAQGGRV
+277 GAGTGATAQGGRV

-301 QGGLVSARGADTG
+301 QGGVVSARGGDTE
-314 GDAGH
+314 GDGGH
-319 IEFSAAQTVSLGGG
+319 IEFSATQTVSLGGG
-333 RFDVGANAGRAGSV
+333 RFDVGAGAGRAGSV

-354 EVVASSIFT
+354 EVLANSLFT

-384 STRKVANPNAATTDH
+384 STRKVANAAAADH
-399 ETAASTGDS
+399 ETATSTGDS

-430 TGPYKAGK
+430 TGPYKAGTI
-438 LTLKASHVNAI
+438 TLKASHVNAI

-506 NLSDGPGGEYLA
+506 NLSDGPGGEFLA

-576 VIQGRNVKVDAVAS
+576 VIQGRNVKVDALAS
-590 TSFKLDVLGTAVK
+590 TSFKLDVLGTAAK
-603 LLDQSWLPSDSALLK
+603 LLDQSWLPSDSTLLK

-667 PTFSG
+667 PTFAG

-686 ANTQVQGTSQ
+686 ATTQVQGTSQ

-710 VTVDV
+710 VTVAV
-715 SATISTT
+715 SATVSTT

-737 STTAETGAA
+737 TTTAETGDA

-758 ANTSDISVSGTA
+758 ANASDISVSGTA
-770 ANNGGSGLGI
+770 ANNGGSGMGI
-780 AVAVNTSKNDV
+780 AVAVNTSTNDV
-791 MAKLGGDAASTG
+791 TAKLGGDAASTG

-814 TKNTTA
+814 AKNTTA

-831 LSAQITNFT
+831 ISAQITNFT

-883 AVTYSDSANT
+883 AVTYSDSANA

-927 TTSTGTAI
+927 TTSTGTAV
-935 GGAVALANFSNDAQA
+935 GGAVALANFSNDAKA

-961 AALKVHAQTRVPYPW
+961 GALKVDAQTRVPYPW

-1006 ASGKSGVGAAAAVT
+1006 AAGKSGVGAAAAVT

-1041 TYAPGTQSLP
+1041 AYAPGTQSLP
-1051 DQTVTVRAQNE
+1051 DQTVTVHAQNE
-1062 VNTVHAVGIAG
+1062 VSTVHAVGIAG

-1110 AAQSVT
+1110 AARSVT

-1158 DDAKVHSGGPVTVQ
+1158 DDAKVQSGGPVTVQ

-1191 SVGIGFAVTVNQ
+1191 SVGIGFAVTVNK

-1235 NVKADAVTEV
+1235 QVKADAVTEV

-1267 GDSSTQAGSSGAG
+1267 GDSSTQSGSSGAG

-1357 TSAYV
+1357 TAAYV
-1362 DGARIASSGAMT
+1362 DGARIASSGAMA

-1462 NQVASYVRNS
+1462 NQVNSYIRNS
-1472 DVNTAGVVQVD
+1472 DVNTAGAVQVD

-1585 DTSGAVG
+1585 DTTGAV
-1592 VSATHDADIETYA
+1592 VASATHDADIETYA

-1614 GVSGSLAFND
+1614 GVSGSLAIND

-1631 RSQSSAVN
+1631 RSQGSAVN
-1639 GQGGGVAIT
+1639 SQGGGVAIT

-1689 GSLTARNGSVRVD
+1689 GSLTTRNGSVRVD

-1732 VGGET
+1732 VGGEA

-1763 FSQAGTVALGGTV
+1763 YSQAGTVALGGTV

-1787 HNQTTAEVMG
+1787 HNQTTAEVTG

-1820 TSGLRDKL
+1820 TSGLRDDL
-1828 NNHQLKDE
+1828 NNHQQKDA

-1891 PGDATGAST
+1891 PGDATGANAN
-1900 SQDARVGAYHHDA
+1900 QDARVGAYHHDA

-1952 AQRDVAVAARHTIG
+1952 ALRDVAVAARHTIG

-2030 GAAGVGASVAV
+2030 GAAGVGASVVV

-2056 VIDANGTTTVSADSV
+2056 VIDANGTTTVSADSA

-2084 GAVGVAGTVAVTVL
+2084 GAVGIAGTVAVTVL

-2108 STRINQNTATGLA
+2108 STRINQNTAIGLA

-2263 RSSVALTNDFN
+2263 RSSVALTNDFD

-2298 AVHARTQTD
+2298 AVRAHTQTD

-2471 GRSTTTTS
+2471 GRSSTTTS

-2497 QATDNASASATLG
+2497 QATDRASASATLG
-2510 QGVQVTT
+2510 QGVQVIT

-2550 LAKSEATGTALAS
+2550 LAKSEATGAAQAS

-2576 LSATTLPRSGANT
+2576 LSASTLPRSGANT

-2612 VVKTRTQAALGDGS
+2612 LVRTRTQAALGDGS

-2641 TSTDSDA
+2641 TSTDTDA

-2660 SNRATSRTTTTTS
+2660 SNRATSRTTTTTT

-2678 RVTLEANKALVVQA
+2678 KVTLEANKALVVQA

-2734 QGGTTGKARAASL
+2734 QGGTTGTARAASL
-2747 SLGADQ
+2747 TLGADQ

-2795 AKALQVQAANHIVK
+2795 AKALKVQAANHIVK

-2840 AIVTLGENARLSVN
+2840 AIVTLGDNARLSVN
-2854 VAGTAW
+2854 VVGTAW
-2860 GSFNVSAFNEVH
+2860 GSFDVSAFNEVH

-2895 NDVNEG
+2895 NDINEG

-2911 TSDGEINLSS
+2911 TSDGEVNLSS

-2932 SKTYGVAGAAQG
+2932 SKTYGLAGAAQG

-3088 GVNVDGKVEAGIWHL
+3088 GVKVDGKVEAGIWHL

-3128 NLATELSAEI
+3128 NLTTELSAEI
-3138 NALRTKATAVRN
+3138 DALRTKATAVRN

-3183 ANTKVGFLDVGP
+3183 ANTRVGFLDVGP

-3233 RFMTTSTLTI
+3233 RFMTTSALTI

-3260 AAQVNAKNARGS
+3260 AAQVNAKNASGS
-3272 GAALQVQS
+3272 GAAMQVQS
-3280 AANSP
+3280 AATSP

-3323 SHGTIRSAG
+3323 SHGTIRSSG

-3366 GNLPGDREDAAIG
+3366 GSLPDDRENAAMALN
-3379 QYESVGSDYQDR
+3379 GSDATD
-3391 DAANSANG
+3391 NVSG
-3399 DYRTA
+3399 DHSTT

-3461 QARAKYQITHAD
+3461 QARAKYQITHAE
-3473 ADRYVEL
+3473 ADRYVDL

-3542 AYDLA
+3542 GYDLA

-3571 GANVVDVTGNSKAG
+3571 GANNVDTSGTRKDG
-3585 KALVTEITRLGDQTQ
+3585 KALVTEITRLGNLVQT
-3600 VRDSRKDDGTL
+3600 RDSRTVDADGKPTY
-3611 TLVSSADGRESAYN
+3611 LVSESSGRASGYD
-3625 PVANRRFNWVNGRK
+3625 PVANRRFNWINGRT
-3639 QDWNEKRIYT
+3639 QSWTEQRIYT
-3649 KKFGVVFG
+3649 KKVLFGVDSFFPDYDNPDNV
-3657 QDIDDFAVDPGTKYE
+3657 IPGT
-3672 FTTGEPVSTPRL
+3672 PVYTARL

-3691 GGGSDAYKMD
+3691 GGGNAAYKMD
-3701 YTQITSDKVQVGDVY
+3701 YTQVTSDKVQAGPQY
-3716 KISSDCDCYLGA
+3716 KISESCVGFCDVAIYKELTQG
-3728 GVRTIVKG
+3728 T
-3736 ADFKWT
+3736 DFKWT
-3742 VQEYFQHSLYASNQI
+3742 VQEYFQHSLYASNNI
-3757 KVSFTGYDT
+3757 KVTFTGHDT
-3766 AKVDVASTQGKVL
+3766 AKVDVASSQGKVL

-3802 SDQAVIVAQNLKL
+3802 SDQAVIVAQNLRL

-3836 DPTRGLVNGS
+3836 DATRGLVNGS

-3874 ALKLTADGHLLTT
+3874 ALKLTADRHLLTT

-3907 GTAASPLRIDTSVNG
+3907 GTAASPLRIDTSANGVKG

-3935 EVSGNLR
+3935 EVSGDLR
-3942 VQQVRSRAGDV
+3942 VQQVRSRTGDV

-3963 DANDLDVEDTKSTSE
+3963 DANDVDVEDTKSTTE
-3978 LLALWDNMRLRGQGA
+3978 LLALWDDMRLRGQGA

-4045 QAQALKQANG
+4045 QATALKQANG

-4086 NFAYKVSDAE
+4086 NFAHKVSDAE
-4096 RTALREGTS
+4096 RIALRDGTS

-4210 TAHANGTVLIGS
+4210 TAQANGTVLIGS

-4251 GTAAIAAQRLVLEA
+4251 GTAAITAQRLVLEA

-4341 SAGTTIGTAG
+4341 SAGTTIGTPG

-4357 EVSTGVN
+4357 EVSTGAN

-4377 AGLGGSSRLGNVTTV
+4377 AGMGGSSRLGNVTTL

-4410 RAGNV
+4410 RAGKV

-4434 VSADLS
+4434 ESADLS

-4445 QGDVVAAAGG
+4445 QGDVVAASGS

-4485 VTLRAQDIRAQV
+4485 VALQAQDIRAQV

-4504 TLSVGGAPAVAGQ
+4504 TLSVSGAPAVAGQ

-4582 YDVRGF
+4582 FDVRGF

-4603 LIGAYVLK
+4603 LIGAYVLT

>member
-53 IVTDGRTQTAVTPAG
+53 IVTDGRTQTAVTPVG
-68 GNPALIDVTTQ
+68 GNPAVIDVTTQ
-79 SVKGVNGFNSFSQFS
+79 TVKGVNGFNSFSQFS
-94 VYAGQTV
+94 VYGGQTV

-140 FFNPLGI
+140 FFNPQGI
-147 VVGAS
+147 VVGAG

-157 GSLMLATPTPAYMD
+157 GSLMLATPTQAYMD

-184 LADALAGR
+184 LAEALAGR

-203 KGRVRATEGALLAAG
+203 KGQVRAIDGALLAAG

-301 QGGLVSARGADTG
+301 QGGVVSARGGDTE
-314 GDAGH
+314 GDGGH
-319 IEFSAAQTVSLGGG
+319 IEFSATQTVSLGGG
-333 RFDVGANAGRAGSV
+333 RFDVGAGAGRAGSV

-354 EVVASSIFT
+354 EVLANSIFT

-384 STRKVANPNAATTDH
+384 STRKVANPNAASTDH
-399 ETAASTGDS
+399 ETAVSTGDS

-489 PKTTLAEAQ
+489 PQTTLAEAQ

-506 NLSDGPGGEYLA
+506 NLSDGPGGEFLA

-576 VIQGRNVKVDAVAS
+576 VIQGRNVKVDAVSS
-590 TSFKLDVLGTAVK
+590 TSFKLDVLGTAAK
-603 LLDQSWLPSDSALLK
+603 LLDQSWLPSDSTLLK

-646 ATQVTATGDLT
+646 ATQVTATGDVT

-686 ANTQVQGTSQ
+686 ATTQVQGTSQ

-710 VTVDV
+710 VTVAV

-737 STTAETGAA
+737 TTTAETGDG

-758 ANTSDISVSGTA
+758 ANASDISVSGTA
-770 ANNGGSGLGI
+770 ANNGGSGMGI

-791 MAKLGGDAASTG
+791 TAKLGGDAASTG
-803 GATVVDASIAI
+803 GATRVDASIVIA
-814 TKNTTA
+814 KNTTA

-831 LSAQITNFT
+831 ISAQITNFT

-883 AVTYSDSANT
+883 AVTYSDSAN
-893 AKASIADGAKVQSAA
+893 AAQASIADGAKVQSAA

-927 TTSTGTAI
+927 TTSTGTAV

-961 AALKVHAQTRVPYPW
+961 GALKVDAQTRVPYPW

-1006 ASGKSGVGAAAAVT
+1006 AAGKSGVGAAAAVT

-1041 TYAPGTQSLP
+1041 AYAPGTQSLP
-1051 DQTVTVRAQNE
+1051 DQTVTVHAQNE

-1102 IRGGADVR
+1102 IRGGAEVR

-1158 DDAKVHSGGPVTVQ
+1158 DDAKVQSGGPVTVQ

-1218 GRDVAG
+1218 GRDAAG

-1245 GAYSVAGALATSSK
+1245 GAYSVAGALATNSK
-1259 AQTEAPTA
+1259 AQTEAPS
-1267 GDSSTQAGSSGAG
+1267 GSDSSTQSGSSGAG

-1295 DVTANTTAAISDGA
+1295 DVTANTTAAIADGA

-1357 TSAYV
+1357 TAAFV
-1362 DGARIASSGAMT
+1362 DGAHIASSGAMA

-1417 GSDLSGLSSL
+1417 GSDLSGLSGL

-1452 GLSFGWNHID
+1452 GLSFGWNHIN
-1462 NQVASYVRNS
+1462 NQVAAAIRNS
-1472 DVNTAGVVQVD
+1472 DVNTAGAVQVD
-1483 AQSTGGIDTIAA
+1483 AQSTGSIDTIAA
-1495 SLGASTGQ
+1495 SLGASTGE

-1519 SAKVEGRKTAA
+1519 SAQVEGRKTAA

-1539 RASDTSDINAIVGA
+1539 RAVDTSDINAIVGA

-1564 VSFAWNKI
+1564 VSFAWNNI

-1585 DTSGAVG
+1585 DTTGAVE
-1592 VSATHDADIETYA
+1592 VLATHDADIKTYA

-1614 GVSGSLAFND
+1614 GVSGSLALND
-1624 IGTTLSA
+1624 IGTTLGA
-1631 RSQSSAVN
+1631 RSQGSAVTS
-1639 GQGGGVAIT
+1639 QGGGVAIT

-1702 ASRDGAVEV
+1702 AARDGEVEV

-1747 RADHNVA
+1747 RADHNVG

-1787 HNQTTAEVMG
+1787 HNQTTAEVTG

-1809 TQSVDNGQLSA
+1809 ALSVDNGQLSA
-1820 TSGLRDKL
+1820 TSGLRDNL
-1828 NNHQLKDE
+1828 NNHQLKDA

-1848 QVETLLANVA
+1848 QVETVLANVA

-1985 GTVLLAQMQ
+1985 GTVLLAKMQ
-1994 TEALAGGA
+1994 TEALAEGA

-2030 GAAGVGASVAV
+2030 GAAGVGASVVV
-2041 TVAEQQTRAATSGNT
+2041 TVAEQQARAATSGNT

-2084 GAVGVAGTVAVTVL
+2084 GAVGIAGTVAVTVL

-2129 TERIDVDNKLGALAV
+2129 SERIGVDNKLGALAV

-2195 AASGGAT
+2195 AASGGYT

-2212 GVGGRADSSAQ
+2212 GVGGRADSGAQ
-2223 SELSGSVRDAGSL
+2223 SELSGSVADAGSL

-2274 TAPVGTSAVA
+2274 TVPVGTSAVA
-2284 SVGTGATLNAGRDV
+2284 SVGSGATLNAGRDV
-2298 AVHARTQTD
+2298 AVQAHTQTD

-2393 APDAHLTALGTVAGD
+2393 APDAHLTALGSVAGD
-2408 ATNPSGDVTILA
+2408 AANPSGDVTILA
-2420 GNTHN
+2420 GNTHSLN
-2425 LKAEALGAAVGLGG
+2425 AEALGAAVGLGG

-2471 GRSTTTTS
+2471 GRSSTTTS

-2497 QATDNASASATLG
+2497 KATDSASAVATLG
-2510 QGVQVTT
+2510 QGAQVTT

-2550 LAKSEATGTALAS
+2550 LAKSEATGKALAT
-2563 TGTGVNVQAGSFT
+2563 TGTDVNVQAGSFQ

-2612 VVKTRTQAALGDGS
+2612 VVQTRTQAALGDGS
-2626 TVKTTDDLRITANST
+2626 SVQTTDDLRITANS
-2641 TSTDSDA
+2641 STATRTDA
-2648 SGVYAAGLLAGG
+2648 SGVYAAGVLAGG
-2660 SNRATSRTTTTTS
+2660 SNRATSRSTTTTT

-2678 RVTLEANKALVVQA
+2678 KVTLTSNKALVVQA
-2692 TGADSLR
+2692 TGADSLL

-2720 ANATTTANL
+2720 ATSTTTANL

-2734 QGGTTGKARAASL
+2734 LGGTTGTARAASL

-2773 ARAYNEVNTD
+2773 ARAHNEVNTD

-2795 AKALQVQAANHIVK
+2795 TQALRLQAANHIVK

-2840 AIVTLGENARLSVN
+2840 ALVTLGENARLSVN

-2860 GSFNVSAFNEVH
+2860 GSFDVSAFNEVH

-2932 SKTYGVAGAAQG
+2932 AKTYGVAGAAQG
-2944 KTLSDIGADNQV
+2944 QTLSEVGADNQV

-3006 HAQVVQSNTIHVAAG
+3006 HAQVVQTNTIDVAAG

-3051 REILSAIGSFFG
+3051 REILSAIGNFFG

-3116 SQNVSYTLRDNV
+3116 SQNVNYTLRDNV
-3128 NLATELSAEI
+3128 NLTTELSAEI
-3138 NALRTKATAVRN
+3138 TALRTKATAVRN

-3168 DNDARILEAQLAALG
+3168 DNDARILEAQLMALG
-3183 ANTKVGFLDVGP
+3183 ANTKVGFLGVGP

-3280 AANSP
+3280 AATSP

-3323 SHGTIRSAG
+3323 SHGTIRSSG

-3366 GNLPGDREDAAIG
+3366 GSLPDDRENAAMALN
-3379 QYESVGSDYQDR
+3379 GSDATD
-3391 DAANSANG
+3391 SVSG
-3399 DYRTA
+3399 DYSTSA
-3404 TLTRNCSNGV
+3404 LTRNCSNGV

-3447 IDNALVAAQNTAIA
+3447 IDNTLVAAQSAAIA
-3461 QARAKYQITHAD
+3461 QARAKYQSTHAE
-3473 ADRYVEL
+3473 ADRYVDL
-3480 NNPEPGSEGI
+3480 NNPEPGSDGI

-3571 GANVVDVTGNSKAG
+3571 ANGQVDDSGFGKTG
-3585 KALVTEITRLGDQTQ
+3585 KALVTEITRLGNLVQTH
-3600 VRDSRKDDGTL
+3600 DSRTVDADGKPTY
-3611 TLVSSADGRESAYN
+3611 LVSESNGRTSGYD
-3625 PVANRRFNWVNGRK
+3625 PVANRRFNWINGRT
-3639 QDWNEKRIYT
+3639 QSWTEQRIYT
-3649 KKFGVVFG
+3649 QKVLLGVDAFFPDYDNPDNV
-3657 QDIDDFAVDPGTKYE
+3657 IPGT
-3672 FTTGEPVSTPRL
+3672 PVYTARL

-3691 GGGSDAYKMD
+3691 GGGNAAYKMD
-3701 YTQITSDKVQVGDVY
+3701 YTQVTSDKVQAGPQY
-3716 KISSDCDCYLGA
+3716 KISETCVGLCSAAIYKELTQG
-3728 GVRTIVKG
+3728 T
-3736 ADFKWT
+3736 DFKWT
-3742 VQEYFQHSLYASNQI
+3742 VQEYFQHSLYASNNI
-3757 KVSFTGYDT
+3757 KVTFTGHDT

-3802 SDQAVIVAQNLKL
+3802 SDQAVIVAQNLVL

-3836 DPTRGLVNGS
+3836 DATRGLVNGS

-3874 ALKLTADGHLLTT
+3874 ALNLTADRHLLTT
-3887 DPNVVLQGTDVRL
+3887 EPSVVLQGTDVRL

-3935 EVSGNLR
+3935 EVSGDLR

-3953 VLNVPTGSLI
+3953 ALNVPTGSLI
-3963 DANDLDVEDTKSTSE
+3963 DANNVDVEDTKSTSE

-4030 ADAFNPNFRYTLSAA
+4030 ADAFNPNFRYTLSTA
-4045 QAQALKQANG
+4045 QATALKQANG
-4055 WTDADVARFEQT
+4055 WTDADVARFEQA

-4086 NFAYKVSDAE
+4086 NFAYTVSDAE
-4096 RTALREGTS
+4096 RVALRDGSS
-4105 WTDAQLGNALGAGLF
+4105 WTDAQLGNAIGAGLF
-4120 RPVADTETRIEDANV
+4120 RPVADTETRIEDPNV

-4210 TAHANGTVLIGS
+4210 TAQANGTVLIGS
-4222 ESDLSIA
+4222 ESDLAIA

-4251 GTAAIAAQRLVLEA
+4251 GTAAITAQRLVLEA

-4310 AQQGATLSAPG
+4310 AQQGATLTAPG

-4351 GVAGAL
+4351 GVEGAL
-4357 EVSTGVN
+4357 EVSTGAN

-4377 AGLGGSSRLGNVTTV
+4377 AGMGGSSRLGNVTTI

-4410 RAGNV
+4410 QAGNV

-4445 QGDVVAAAGG
+4445 QGDVVAAAGST
-4455 EPQVTAP
+4455 PQVTAP
-4462 LVRVSAAN
+4462 VVRVSAAN

-4485 VTLRAQDIRAQV
+4485 VTLQAQDIRAQV

-4504 TLSVGGAPAVAGQ
+4504 TLSVSGAPAVAGQ

-4522 VLDLIAAQGS
+4522 VLDLDAQQGS
-4532 TFSLLNAEQT
+4532 TFSLLNAERA

-4553 QGLLR
+4553 QGLLL

-4588 TLDGR
+4588 TLNGR

-4603 LIGAYVLK
+4603 LIGAYVLT

-4683 LGLPLPA
+4683 LGLPLAA